1 MTHPVRLY
9 CWHFMAYPHLPA
21 DFDQA
26 YDTGWV
32 TVPNSLWDAQK
43 SRGLYQ
49 QYIDQLAYAAEL
61 GLDGMVLNEHHQN
74 IYGLMPSPNL
84 IAGALTQKTK
94 RGKIV
99 ILGNLLPLHLSPLR
113 VAEEYAM
120 LDNMSDG
127 RLIAGFAPGSG
138 PETFNYDVASA
149 PSRAQFWEAVEL
161 IERAWREDGP
171 FVFEG
176 RHYPLR
182 YVNPWPKPPQK
193 PHPPIWIPGSR
204 STDTM
209 VEVARRGYCY
219 FLSSRSHGN
228 ETAKAQAQFSKI
240 LSEHGDRYDP
250 FRMGILLSAYVAETD
265 ARAQAEARE
274 GVWYFLKN
282 CLKGHLRRE
291 GRQLTFGAG
300 IPYIPPS
307 EFRNYLKFT
316 DPTTK
321 LLGDAE
327 TWEELQA
334 SQSIIVGSAETVSRR
349 ILDLIE
355 QSKAG
360 HLLIQF
366 HLGNM
371 ADALT
376 RKSMRLF
383 AAEVAPRLRE
393 HSARLF
399 AREFPQLTQKVAEP
413 AS

>member
-127 RLIAGFAPGSG
+127 RLIAGFAPGSE

-291 GRQLTFGAG
+291 GRQLTFGPG
-300 IPYIPPS
+300 IPYIPPA